1 MLTFHLQYT
10 PLLVVAK
17 ISNDPILSFLYCLS
31 SARSLNVI
39 EVIGSSGVNTAFK
52 NEINSSGLFSFPKRL
67 LQPLSLVSLNHLNLS
82 SYFSSVYYSIL
93 TMSKHLS
100 ILQYA

>member
-52 NEINSSGLFSFPKRL
+52 NEINSSGLFSFPNS
-67 LQPLSLVSLNHLNLS
+67 PLKTKSIVGGNSTGPTSSPTPFHL
-82 SYFSSVYYSIL
+82 F
-93 TMSKHLS
+93 H
-100 ILQYA
+100 